1 MTTTA
6 DALLVRI
13 RKSKTDKTGVGATV
27 PVKTEATDDAFNPA
41 LALDAWLAIAPEGDG
56 ESPLFCSLHGSKTG
70 KALLPAAIAA
80 IIQRRCRAAGVL
92 GDFSGHSLRRGW
104 IQSANA
110 AGISVPDIQQITRQK
125 TPTMVTIYCE
135 NNDKRKLA
143 RRLRDGL

>member
-1 MTTTA
+1 
-6 DALLVRI
+6 
-13 RKSKTDKTGVGATV
+13 
-27 PVKTEATDDAFNPA
+27 VKIEASEDSFNPA
-41 LALDAWLAIAPEGDG
+41 LALNAWLAIAPSGDG

-70 KALLPAAIAA
+70 KALLPAAIAT
-80 IIQRRCRAAGVL
+80 IIQRRCAVAGVL

-104 IQSANA
+104 IQSANQE
-110 AGISVPDIQQITRQK
+110 GISVPDIQQITRQK